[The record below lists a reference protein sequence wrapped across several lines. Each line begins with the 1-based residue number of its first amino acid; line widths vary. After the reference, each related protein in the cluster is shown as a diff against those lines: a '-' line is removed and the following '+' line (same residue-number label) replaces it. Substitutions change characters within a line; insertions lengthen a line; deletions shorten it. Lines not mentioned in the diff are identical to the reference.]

1 MEKMYDKVKEMYNNN
16 DLSLEKY
23 YDENDDPLFKK
34 ITSSLKL
41 PKKELMK
48 YTTKFEDTVKELK
61 NCDKCPN
68 LLSCKNEVVG
78 HVYYP
83 ENDNGQVVFCYR
95 ACKYQK
101 VFEKQTSYQKNI
113 YLFDVPNDIKNA
125 SMKDIYTDDK
135 ERIPVIKWIKNFL
148 DNYSKNNECKGLY
161 LTGSFGC
168 GKTYLVSAMLNELA
182 KKGSNVAIVYFP
194 EFLRSLKSSFN
205 DDDEFKKKFE
215 TIKKVELLLLDDIG
229 AEAITPWSR
238 DEILGTILQYRMQS
252 HLPTFFTSNL
262 NLSELEENL
271 SLSATGVDKV
281 KARRI
286 MERIKQLTEEVV
298 LISENKR
305 K

>member
-101 VFEKQTSYQKNI
+101 VFEKDEADVTICDQATKDASAGTVMNI
-113 YLFDVPNDIKNA
+113 
-125 SMKDIYTDDK
+125 
-135 ERIPVIKWIKNFL
+135 
-148 DNYSKNNECKGLY
+148 
-161 LTGSFGC
+161 
-168 GKTYLVSAMLNELA
+168 
-182 KKGSNVAIVYFP
+182 
-194 EFLRSLKSSFN
+194 
-205 DDDEFKKKFE
+205 
-215 TIKKVELLLLDDIG
+215 TIKE
-229 AEAITPWSR
+229 
-238 DEILGTILQYRMQS
+238 
-252 HLPTFFTSNL
+252 
-262 NLSELEENL
+262 
-271 SLSATGVDKV
+271 
-281 KARRI
+281 
-286 MERIKQLTEEVV
+286 
-298 LISENKR
+298 
-305 K
+305 